1 MKNKN
6 VMITPMETRLSEEK
20 DVSAILT
27 LYQKA
32 RSFMAM
38 HGNPDQWNKGAPDL
52 GSLQKDLSLARSFVV
67 IEKEEVIGTYV
78 LVKHDP
84 NYDQIQGRWLNGGDY
99 VAVHRLASGKPGVGT
114 FILETINRRYR
125 NVRIDT
131 HKDNYPMQ
139 NLLIKL
145 GFVHCGTILLLDKG
159 NSPREAYMKV
169 NTL

>member
-52 GSLQKDLSLARSFVV
+52 GSLQKDLSLARSLS
-67 IEKEEVIGTYV
+67 ECSNRHPQRQLSHAKPAYKIG
-78 LVKHDP
+78 LRPLRDHS
-84 NYDQIQGRWLNGGDY
+84 
-99 VAVHRLASGKPGVGT
+99 LAG
-114 FILETINRRYR
+114 
-125 NVRIDT
+125 
-131 HKDNYPMQ
+131 
-139 NLLIKL
+139 
-145 GFVHCGTILLLDKG
+145 
-159 NSPREAYMKV
+159 
-169 NTL
+169 